1 MKRLLIFLLTFCLA
15 LSIVPAAFATEET
28 TAPVEETT
36 APTQPV
42 REPDQCGEDLR
53 WKYEDGTLT
62 ISGTGAMDDYSE
74 TKAPWAEY
82 KDSLE
87 KLVLSGV
94 TYIGA
99 EAFRDY
105 DKLKEIEFGFHIR
118 EFGTRAFY
126 GCDGLE
132 ILNLP
137 MSFKIFGEESLR
149 ACKNLKEIHCD
160 GGFPSF
166 RLNCMWESYV
176 TIYFPADRPWPVSL
190 IQELEEAFHGRIE
203 FIASDG
209 TDPYTPEGETEPTEE
224 ETAPPTTAAPT
235 VPPTTEAPT
244 EAPTEKPTE
253 APTEP
258 PVETTAPAQE
268 VLPETQPPAQPEP
281 TEPEETVPE
290 TRPQPPA
297 ENERSALKIIVI
309 VMAAAVVLTVAAALL
324 LIFRRT
330 GKRGRYEF

>member
-1 MKRLLIFLLTFCLA
+1 MKKIITIFLTLA
-15 LSIVPAAFATEET
+15 LVFSMLPMAFAAEVTEET
-28 TAPVEETT
+28 TAPAETT
-36 APTQPV
+36 APL

-62 ISGTGAMDDYSE
+62 ISGSGVMDDYSE
-74 TKAPWAEY
+74 TPAPWAQY
-82 KDSLE
+82 KDSIE

-94 TYIGA
+94 TYIGS

-105 DKLKEIEFGFHIR
+105 DQLKEIEFGYHIR
-118 EFGTRAFY
+118 EFGYRAFF

-132 ILNLP
+132 MLNLP

-149 ACKNLKEIHCD
+149 GCKNLKSIHCD

-166 RLNCMWESYV
+166 RLNCLWESYV

-209 TDPYTPEGETEPTEE
+209 TDPYTPEEETDPTEE
-224 ETAPPTTAAPT
+224 TT
-235 VPPTTEAPT
+235 VPTTEAPT
-244 EAPTEKPTE
+244 EAPTTAPTE

-258 PVETTAPAQE
+258 PVETAAPTEEA
-268 VLPETQPPAQPEP
+268 VPETEASTQPAA

-290 TRPQPPA
+290 TQPEPEFTQPQ
-297 ENERSALKIIVI
+297 RSALKIVLT
-309 VMAAAVVLTVAAALL
+309 VMAAAVVLTVAIALL
-324 LIFRRT
+324 LIFRRS
-330 GKRGRYEF
+330 GKRGKYEF